1 MSKVNFMIFISLLF
15 AITFSQL
22 SGQDSPLNHPRKLNE
37 KDNEIILLGYD
48 NYNMTPSDTNSTIF
62 FDVHFLFKNFN
73 LTEINEISF
82 SNFALEGIISYKPN
96 VTIPAKFICSNSYKD
111 NNCEKVYRSVRYTCE
126 KELNGIYVMKKINIT
141 TNFTNEIHFNQSFIT
156 YVSSS
161 AEAMENDLIN
171 LDYKTRSLAVLENA
185 VLISQTPTSFKIKGE
200 IKPFSG
206 TAGKNNYISENIELI
221 TNVNGIL
228 KKIPCTVKKQQDKT
242 DDQDRFFLEYQGSN
256 SLAGVNLNSAILN
269 YTKPFENEI
278 RTLVLDFAEG
288 GKNATISKPKLE
300 TKKSSGGLSTGGIVA
315 IIIPAII
322 VTLGVAGL
330 VFFLSSKPIPPP
342 VKNMANTTLGVASS
356 EKVIQ

>member
-126 KELNGIYVMKKINIT
+126 KELNGIHVMKKINIT
-141 TNFTNEIHFNQSFIT
+141 TNFTNEIHFNYSFVT

-161 AEAMENDLIN
+161 AKAMEKDLVN
-171 LDYKTRSLAVLENA
+171 MDYSIGEIEILENA
-185 VLISQTPTSFKIKGE
+185 VLISQSPTSFKIKGE
-200 IKPFSG
+200 HVYDEY
-206 TAGKNNYISENIELI
+206 ASENIELI
-221 TNVNGIL
+221 TNVNGFR
-228 KKIPCTVKKQQDKT
+228 KKIPCVGKIEKDKT
-242 DDQDRFFLEYQGSN
+242 DDKYRLFLESKDSK
-256 SLAGVNLNSAILN
+256 SLSGVNLNYAILN
-269 YTKPFENEI
+269 YTKPLNNKI
-278 RTLVLDFAEG
+278 RILVLDFVEG

-330 VFFLSSKPIPPP
+330 VFFLSSKPVPHP

-356 EKVIQ
+356 EKVIQS

>member
-73 LTEINEISF
+73 LTEISGITF
-82 SNFALEGIISYKPN
+82 SDFTLEGFISYNPN
-96 VTIPAKFICSNSYKD
+96 VTIPAKFICSHPD
-111 NNCEKVYRSVRYTCE
+111 LTPNNHIVYLHVKYFCK
-126 KELNGIYVMKKINIT
+126 KEINGIHVMKKINIT
-141 TNFTNEIHFNQSFIT
+141 TNFTNEIHFNYSFVT

-161 AEAMENDLIN
+161 AKAMEKDLVN
-171 LDYKTRSLAVLENA
+171 MDYSIGKIEILENA
-185 VLISQTPTSFKIKGE
+185 VLISQSPTSFKIKGE
-200 IKPFSG
+200 HVCDEY
-206 TAGKNNYISENIELI
+206 ASENIELI
-221 TNVNGIL
+221 TNVNGFQ
-228 KKIPCTVKKQQDKT
+228 KKIPCIGKIEKDKT
-242 DDQDRFFLEYQGSN
+242 DDEYRLFLESKDSK
-256 SLAGVNLNSAILN
+256 SLSGVNLNYAILN
-269 YTKPFENEI
+269 YTKPLNNKI
-278 RTLVLDFAEG
+278 RILVLDFVEG

-330 VFFLSSKPIPPP
+330 VFFLSSKPVPHP

-356 EKVIQ
+356 EKVIQS